1 MIPFS
6 FYICFTFFDFFL
18 SNYYATIYT
27 IHRAMYLIVLVNVS
41 LARAPITSL
50 YIKIDVETLIEFYAS
65 KVIMDGTF

>member
-1 MIPFS
+1 
-6 FYICFTFFDFFL
+6 
-18 SNYYATIYT
+18 
-27 IHRAMYLIVLVNVS
+27 MYLIVLVNVS